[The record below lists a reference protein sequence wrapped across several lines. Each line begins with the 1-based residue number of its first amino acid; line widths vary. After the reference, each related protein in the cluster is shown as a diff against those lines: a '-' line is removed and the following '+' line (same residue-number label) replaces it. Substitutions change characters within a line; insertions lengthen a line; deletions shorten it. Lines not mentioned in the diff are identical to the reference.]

1 MPPLISPPLRPHG
14 VPGECEPGWMA
25 AGGAAGGRGQP
36 APGRRASPGRGEPDP
51 RGRGGRATKGSF
63 ANCLHVWRSLLLPPE
78 RVPDPHIRPHGM
90 RDAGSGVR
98 DGGCGMRHIGCERWD
113 VGCGPV
119 LTPRRCRPRVPRHR
133 AREPEG
139 KEGRKDV
146 KSPKISRS
154 RTGRG
159 GEGGGAAP
167 QGTISFPTA
176 NGKEEKPQPN
186 TRHADG
192 TPAPPHHPPPL
203 RPPPALRPQPPARC
217 PPRSPRHPSPLR
229 SPLHSARW
237 CVPQLQEIPDA
248 LHHAGCIPRPA
259 KAPLQRTDMCW
270 TSRAH
275 DGAGIS
281 PLPAAAGDLL
291 SARRSFSPFLFSTPA
306 K

>member
-1 MPPLISPPLRPHG
+1 MQPRPHA
-14 VPGECEPGWMA
+14 PTSSTP
-25 AGGAAGGRGQP
+25 RPP
-36 APGRRASPGRGEPDP
+36 APRQRTGGERRE
-51 RGRGGRATKGSF
+51 
-63 ANCLHVWRSLLLPPE
+63 E
-78 RVPDPHIRPHGM
+78 RR
-90 RDAGSGVR
+90 
-98 DGGCGMRHIGCERWD
+98 
-113 VGCGPV
+113 
-119 LTPRRCRPRVPRHR
+119 
-133 AREPEG
+133 
-139 KEGRKDV
+139 

-154 RTGRG
+154 RAGRG
-159 GEGGGAAP
+159 GQGGGAAP

-176 NGKEEKPQPN
+176 NGKEEKPSTQCN
-186 TRHADG
+186 ADG
-192 TPAPPHHPPPL
+192 TPPPSSTV
-203 RPPPALRPQPPARC
+203 PPPAPRPQPPARC
-217 PPRSPRHPSPLR
+217 PPRSPRHPAPLR

-275 DGAGIS
+275 DGTGIS

>member
-1 MPPLISPPLRPHG
+1 MRPRPHA
-14 VPGECEPGWMA
+14 PTLPTP
-25 AGGAAGGRGQP
+25 RPP
-36 APGRRASPGRGEPDP
+36 APRQRTGGERREERRKKPQNIPKPHWE
-51 RGRGGRATKGSF
+51 GRGGQ
-63 ANCLHVWRSLLLPPE
+63 
-78 RVPDPHIRPHGM
+78 
-90 RDAGSGVR
+90 
-98 DGGCGMRHIGCERWD
+98 
-113 VGCGPV
+113 
-119 LTPRRCRPRVPRHR
+119 
-133 AREPEG
+133 
-139 KEGRKDV
+139 
-146 KSPKISRS
+146 
-154 RTGRG
+154 
-159 GEGGGAAP
+159 GGGAAP